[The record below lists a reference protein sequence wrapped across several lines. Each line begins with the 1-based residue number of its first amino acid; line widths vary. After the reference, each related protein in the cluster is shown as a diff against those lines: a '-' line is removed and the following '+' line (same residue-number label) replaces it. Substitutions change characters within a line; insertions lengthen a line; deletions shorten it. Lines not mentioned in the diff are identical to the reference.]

1 MTKNNCLLCILLLV
15 CAQLMSCGYTFVGA
29 SPISL
34 PQDRH
39 YMNISLV
46 QNPTQEAWLESYL
59 RSKLRDEFT
68 RRGGAVWVSPE
79 QAQALVHIEVS
90 QFRTADGLTRQK
102 DQTVKADV
110 NITMEV
116 KILSADTG
124 EQIWSSGSING
135 RSSYFLA
142 AQSAVLP
149 GSSSPEQRGASE
161 DAVDQAVTRVADRLG
176 DGF

>member
-1 MTKNNCLLCILLLV
+1 MIKNNCLLFILFFA
-15 CAQLMSCGYTFVGA
+15 CAPLFSCGYTFVGA

-34 PQDRH
+34 PEDRH

-46 QNPTQEAWLESYL
+46 HNPTQEAWLESYL
-59 RSKLRDEFT
+59 RSTFRNEFT
-68 RRGGAVWVSPE
+68 RRGGVIWVSPE

-90 QFRTADGLTRQK
+90 QYRSADGLTRER
-102 DQTVKADV
+102 DETVKADV
-110 NITMEV
+110 SITMEV

-124 EQIWSSGSING
+124 EQIWTSGTISG

-142 AQSAVLP
+142 AEAVELP
-149 GSSSPEQRGASE
+149 GSYGPEQRRASE
-161 DAVDQAVTRVADRLG
+161 EAVDQAVTRVADRLG